1 MKKEILKTQFC
12 VIGGGLAGLAAA
24 VTAARRGIKTV
35 LIHDRPVL
43 GGNASS
49 EIRMWICG
57 SHEFMETGF
66 VEELRLENYYRNP
79 QANYSI
85 WDTVLYGKAIEEP
98 NLTLLLNTS
107 CLDAEMNGN
116 RIVSVDAW
124 QLTTYTRYKVQADYF
139 ADCSGDSILAEPT
152 GAEYRVGH
160 EPRSE
165 FNESIAPVAAD
176 RKTMGMS
183 CLLQAREMPTPQK
196 FTPPE
201 WAYRYETDADLP
213 NRSHNMEEFENY
225 WWIEL
230 GGEDDSI
237 HDTEKLRD
245 ELLKVALGVWDHIK
259 NHGDH
264 GAANWTLEWLGFL
277 PGKRES
283 RRYVGDHLLN
293 QHDVESGGRFD
304 DVVAYG
310 GWTMDDHH
318 PGGFRY
324 PGEPTIF
331 HPAPTDFGIPYRSL
345 YSRNID
351 NLWFAGRNISVT
363 HVALSSTRVMATC
376 ACMGEAVGLA
386 VSIAAREQIT
396 PRETGRRY
404 IHELQ
409 QALLWNDCYLPH
421 FQIENSAL
429 SGRAALSVSAGN
441 AETLRSETIRG
452 ENGVWNAAP
461 GGWAQYDFAAPEKVE
476 EIRIVFDS
484 DIAERIRSLKR
495 LNMRSNI
502 PLKQTP
508 FELPQSLVRH
518 FRVTAENEQGHREV
532 LLECTDNRKRLVVLP
547 VNEVCRNIKLE
558 ILDSEPKNV
567 ISFRIR

>member
-1 MKKEILKTQFC
+1 MKKEILQCEFC
-12 VIGGGLAGLAAA
+12 VIGGGLSGLAAA
-24 VTAARRGIKTV
+24 VTAARKGVKTV
-35 LIHDRPVL
+35 LVHDRPML

-49 EIRMWICG
+49 EIRMWVCG

-66 VEELRLENYYRNP
+66 VEELRLDNFAVNP
-79 QANYSI
+79 HANYSV
-85 WDTVLYGKAIEEP
+85 WDTVLYDKAVSEP

-107 CLDAEMNGN
+107 CWDAKMDGN
-116 RIVSVDAW
+116 RIVSVSAW
-124 QLTTYTRYKVQADYF
+124 QLTTYTHWEITADYF

-160 EPRSE
+160 EARAE
-165 FNESIAPVAAD
+165 FNESIAPVEAD

-183 CLLQAREMPTPQK
+183 CLIQVREMTTPQK

-201 WAYRYETDADLP
+201 WANKYLSDDDFPCRHHVL
-213 NRSHNMEEFENY
+213 NQWQNF
-225 WWIEL
+225 WWLEL

-237 HDTEKLRD
+237 HDTEKIRE

-264 GAANWTLEWLGFL
+264 QADNWTLDWIGFL

-318 PGGFRY
+318 PAGFRY
-324 PGEPTIF
+324 RGEPTIF
-331 HPAPTDFGIPYRSL
+331 HPAPCDFGIPYRSL
-345 YSRNID
+345 YSRNIE

-376 ACMGEAVGLA
+376 ACMGEAVGRAA
-386 VSIAAREQIT
+386 VIAVREKIS
-396 PRETGRRY
+396 PRQVGEKY
-404 IHELQ
+404 IRELQ
-409 QALLWNDCYLPH
+409 QELLWHDCYLPK
-421 FQIENSAL
+421 FEIEDSEL
-429 SGRAALSVSAGN
+429 SRKARLTVSQGDAAL
-441 AETLRSETIRG
+441 LRNGCIRG
-452 ENGVWNAAP
+452 EKGIWLASCQD
-461 GGWAQYDFAAPEKVE
+461 WAEYKFDDAETVNS
-476 EIRIVFDS
+476 IHIVFDS
-484 DIAERIRSLKR
+484 NLDARVKTVKR
-495 LNMRSNI
+495 LNMRANI
-502 PLKQTP
+502 PLEREPLAVPETIVQK
-508 FELPQSLVRH
+508 FS
-518 FRVTAENEQGHREV
+518 VTAENEEGKEFILFETAENHRRFIHIPV
-532 LLECTDNRKRLVVLP
+532 GMKCRKVRLVIGD
-547 VNEVCRNIKLE
+547 EQQ
-558 ILDSEPKNV
+558 KNV

>member
-1 MKKEILKTQFC
+1 MKKSILETEFC

-24 VTAARRGIKTV
+24 VTAARKGVKTV
-35 LIHDRPVL
+35 LVHDRPML

-49 EIRMWICG
+49 EIRMWVCG
-57 SHEFMETGF
+57 SREFLETGF
-66 VEELRLENYYRNP
+66 VEELRLENFAVNP
-79 QANYSI
+79 HANYSV
-85 WDTVLYGKAIEEP
+85 WDMVLYGKAVSEP

-107 CLDAEMNGN
+107 CLDAKMEND
-116 RIVSVDAW
+116 RIVSIDAW
-124 QLTTYTRYKVQADYF
+124 QLTTYTRFEIRADYF

-160 EPRSE
+160 EERAE
-165 FNESIAPVAAD
+165 FNESIAPEKAD

-183 CLLQAREMPTPQK
+183 CLMQVREMTEPQK

-201 WAYRYETDADLP
+201 WANKYLSDDDLP
-213 NRSHNMEEFENY
+213 CRNHVLDVWQNF
-225 WWIEL
+225 WWLEL

-237 HDTEKLRD
+237 HDTEKIRE

-264 GAANWTLEWLGFL
+264 KADNWTLDWIGFL

-324 PGEPTIF
+324 RGEPTIF
-331 HPAPTDFGIPYRSL
+331 HPAPCDFGIPYRSL
-345 YSRNID
+345 YSRNIA

-376 ACMGEAVGLA
+376 ACMGEAVGTAASFA
-386 VSIAAREQIT
+386 VKHRIS
-396 PRETGRRY
+396 PRQVGVQY

-409 QALLWNDCYLPH
+409 QELLWNDCYLPQ
-421 FQIENSAL
+421 FKMEESPL
-429 SGRAALSVSAGN
+429 SQRAVLSTSCGN
-441 AETLRSETIRG
+441 GELLRASTIRG
-452 ENGVWNAAP
+452 EAGCWQGNKED
-461 GGWAQYDFAAPEKVE
+461 WAEYRFAGAETVQ
-476 EIRIVFDS
+476 EINIVFDS
-484 DIAERIRSLKR
+484 DLAERIKSVKR
-495 LNMRSNI
+495 LNMRANI
-502 PLKQTP
+502 PLEREMLEVPETLAKQ
-508 FELPQSLVRH
+508 FS
-518 FRVTAENEQGHREV
+518 VTAEDEQGKTVTLFETASNHQR
-532 LLECTDNRKRLVVLP
+532 LIRIAPQGKFRKIRLTLQDGTPRSVVA
-547 VNEVCRNIKLE
+547 
-558 ILDSEPKNV
+558 
-567 ISFRIR
+567 FRVR

>member
-1 MKKEILKTQFC
+1 MKKSILETEFC

-24 VTAARRGIKTV
+24 VTAARKGVKTV
-35 LIHDRPVL
+35 LVHDRPML

-49 EIRMWICG
+49 EIRMWVCG
-57 SHEFMETGF
+57 SREFLETGF
-66 VEELRLENYYRNP
+66 VEELRLENFAVNP
-79 QANYSI
+79 HANYSV
-85 WDTVLYGKAIEEP
+85 WDMVLYGKAVSEP

-107 CLDAEMNGN
+107 CLDAKMEND
-116 RIVSVDAW
+116 RIVSIDAW
-124 QLTTYTRYKVQADYF
+124 QLTTYTRFEIRADYF

-160 EPRSE
+160 EERAE
-165 FNESIAPVAAD
+165 FNESIAPEKAD

-183 CLLQAREMPTPQK
+183 CLMQVREMTEPQK

-201 WAYRYETDADLP
+201 WANKYLSDDDLP
-213 NRSHNMEEFENY
+213 CRAHELDVWQNF
-225 WWIEL
+225 WWLEL

-237 HDTEKLRD
+237 HDTEKIRE

-264 GAANWTLEWLGFL
+264 KADNWTLDWIGFL

-324 PGEPTIF
+324 RGEPTIF
-331 HPAPTDFGIPYRSL
+331 HPAPCDFGIPYRSL
-345 YSRNID
+345 YSRNIS

-376 ACMGEAVGLA
+376 ACMGEAVGTAASFA
-386 VSIAAREQIT
+386 VKHRIS
-396 PRETGRRY
+396 PRQVGELY

-409 QALLWNDCYLPH
+409 QELLWNDCYLPQ
-421 FQIENSAL
+421 FKMDEPPL
-429 SGRAALSVSAGN
+429 SQRASLSTSCGN
-441 AETLRSETIRG
+441 GELLRASTIRG
-452 ENGVWNAAP
+452 EAGCWQGNKED
-461 GGWAQYDFAAPEKVE
+461 WAEYRFAGAETVQ
-476 EIRIVFDS
+476 EINIVFDS
-484 DIAERIRSLKR
+484 DLAERIKSVKR
-495 LNMRSNI
+495 LNMRANI
-502 PLKQTP
+502 PLEREMLEVPETLAKQ
-508 FELPQSLVRH
+508 FS
-518 FRVTAENEQGHREV
+518 VTAEDEQGKTVTLFETASNHQR
-532 LLECTDNRKRLVVLP
+532 LIRIAPQGKFRKIRLTLQDGTPRSVVA
-547 VNEVCRNIKLE
+547 
-558 ILDSEPKNV
+558 
-567 ISFRIR
+567 FRVR

>member
-1 MKKEILKTQFC
+1 MKKSILETEFC

-24 VTAARRGIKTV
+24 VTAARKGVKTV
-35 LIHDRPVL
+35 LVHDRPML

-49 EIRMWICG
+49 EIRMWVCG
-57 SHEFMETGF
+57 SREFLETGF
-66 VEELRLENYYRNP
+66 VEELRLENFAVNP
-79 QANYSI
+79 HANYSV
-85 WDTVLYGKAIEEP
+85 WDMVLYGKAVSEP

-107 CLDAEMNGN
+107 CLDAKMEND
-116 RIVSVDAW
+116 RIVSIDAW
-124 QLTTYTRYKVQADYF
+124 QLTTYTRFEIRADYF

-160 EPRSE
+160 EERAE
-165 FNESIAPVAAD
+165 FNESIAPEKAD

-183 CLLQAREMPTPQK
+183 CLMQVREMTEPQK
-196 FTPPE
+196 FTPPK
-201 WAYRYETDADLP
+201 WANKYLSDDDLP
-213 NRSHNMEEFENY
+213 CRAHELDVWQNF
-225 WWIEL
+225 WWLEL

-237 HDTEKLRD
+237 HDTEKIRE

-264 GAANWTLEWLGFL
+264 KADNWTLDWIGFL

-324 PGEPTIF
+324 RGEPTIF
-331 HPAPTDFGIPYRSL
+331 HPAPCDFGIPYRSL
-345 YSRNID
+345 YSRNIA

-376 ACMGEAVGLA
+376 ACMGEAVGTAASFA
-386 VSIAAREQIT
+386 VKHRIS
-396 PRETGRRY
+396 PRQVGVQY

-409 QALLWNDCYLPH
+409 QELLWNDCYLPQ
-421 FQIENSAL
+421 FKMEEPPL
-429 SGRAALSVSAGN
+429 SQRASLSTSCGN
-441 AETLRSETIRG
+441 GELLRASTIRG
-452 ENGVWNAAP
+452 EAGCWQGNKED
-461 GGWAQYDFAAPEKVE
+461 WAEYRFAGAETVQ
-476 EIRIVFDS
+476 EINIVFDS
-484 DIAERIRSLKR
+484 DLAERIKSVKR
-495 LNMRSNI
+495 LNMRANI
-502 PLKQTP
+502 PLEREMLEVPETLAKQ
-508 FELPQSLVRH
+508 FS
-518 FRVTAENEQGHREV
+518 VTAEDEQGKTVTLFETASNHQR
-532 LLECTDNRKRLVVLP
+532 LIRIAPQGKFRKIRLTLQDGTPRSVVA
-547 VNEVCRNIKLE
+547 
-558 ILDSEPKNV
+558 
-567 ISFRIR
+567 FRVR

>member
-1 MKKEILKTQFC
+1 MKKSTLETEFC

-24 VTAARRGIKTV
+24 VTAARKGVKTV
-35 LIHDRPVL
+35 LVHDRPML

-49 EIRMWICG
+49 EIRMWVCG
-57 SHEFMETGF
+57 SREFLETGF
-66 VEELRLENYYRNP
+66 VEELRLENFAVNP
-79 QANYSI
+79 HANYSV
-85 WDTVLYGKAIEEP
+85 WDMVLYGKAVSEP

-107 CLDAEMNGN
+107 CLDAKMEND
-116 RIVSVDAW
+116 RIVSIDAW
-124 QLTTYTRYKVQADYF
+124 QLTTYTRFEIRADYF

-160 EPRSE
+160 EAEAE
-165 FNESIAPVAAD
+165 FGESIAPEVAD

-183 CLLQAREMPTPQK
+183 CLMQVREMTEPQK

-201 WAYRYETDADLP
+201 WANKYLSDDDLP
-213 NRSHNMEEFENY
+213 CRAHELDVWQNF
-225 WWIEL
+225 WWLEL

-237 HDTEKLRD
+237 HDTEKIRE

-264 GAANWTLEWLGFL
+264 KADNWTLDWIGFL

-324 PGEPTIF
+324 RGEPTIF
-331 HPAPTDFGIPYRSL
+331 HPAPCDFGIPYRSL
-345 YSRNID
+345 YSRNIA

-376 ACMGEAVGLA
+376 ACMGEAVGTAASFA
-386 VSIAAREQIT
+386 VKHRIS
-396 PRETGRRY
+396 PRQVGVQY

-409 QALLWNDCYLPH
+409 QELLWNDCYLPQ
-421 FQIENSAL
+421 FKMDESPL
-429 SGRAALSVSAGN
+429 SQRAVLSTSCGN
-441 AETLRSETIRG
+441 GELLRASTIRG
-452 ENGVWNAAP
+452 EAGCWQGNKED
-461 GGWAQYDFAAPEKVE
+461 WAEYRFAGAETVQ
-476 EIRIVFDS
+476 EINIVFDS
-484 DIAERIRSLKR
+484 DLAERIKSVKR
-495 LNMRSNI
+495 LNMRANI
-502 PLKQTP
+502 PLEREML
-508 FELPQSLVRH
+508 ELPETLAKQFS
-518 FRVTAENEQGHREV
+518 VTAEDEQGKTVTLFETASNHQR
-532 LLECTDNRKRLVVLP
+532 LIRIAPQGKFRKIRLTLQDGTPRSVVA
-547 VNEVCRNIKLE
+547 
-558 ILDSEPKNV
+558 
-567 ISFRIR
+567 FRVR

>member
-1 MKKEILKTQFC
+1 MKKSTLETEFC

-24 VTAARRGIKTV
+24 VTAARKGVKTV
-35 LIHDRPVL
+35 LVHDRPML

-49 EIRMWICG
+49 EIRMWVCG
-57 SHEFMETGF
+57 SREFLETGF
-66 VEELRLENYYRNP
+66 VEELRLENFAVNP
-79 QANYSI
+79 HANYSV
-85 WDTVLYGKAIEEP
+85 WDMVLYGKAVSEP

-107 CLDAEMNGN
+107 CLDAKMEND
-116 RIVSVDAW
+116 RIVSIDAW
-124 QLTTYTRYKVQADYF
+124 QLTTYTRFEIRADYF

-160 EPRSE
+160 EAEAE
-165 FNESIAPVAAD
+165 FGESIAPEVAD

-183 CLLQAREMPTPQK
+183 CLMQVREMTEPQK

-201 WAYRYETDADLP
+201 WANKYLSDDDLP
-213 NRSHNMEEFENY
+213 CRAHELDVWQNF
-225 WWIEL
+225 WWLEL

-237 HDTEKLRD
+237 HDTEKIRE

-264 GAANWTLEWLGFL
+264 KADNWTLDWIGFL

-324 PGEPTIF
+324 RGEPTIF
-331 HPAPTDFGIPYRSL
+331 HPAPCDFGIPYRSL
-345 YSRNID
+345 YSRNIA

-376 ACMGEAVGLA
+376 ACMGEAVGTAASFA
-386 VSIAAREQIT
+386 VKHRIS
-396 PRETGRRY
+396 PRQVGVQY

-409 QALLWNDCYLPH
+409 QELLWNDCYLPQ
-421 FQIENSAL
+421 FKMDESPL
-429 SGRAALSVSAGN
+429 SQRAVLSTSCGN
-441 AETLRSETIRG
+441 VELLRASTIRG
-452 ENGVWNAAP
+452 EAGCWQGNKED
-461 GGWAQYDFAAPEKVE
+461 WAEYRFAGAETVQ
-476 EIRIVFDS
+476 EINIVFDS
-484 DIAERIRSLKR
+484 DLAERIKSVKR
-495 LNMRSNI
+495 LNMRANI
-502 PLKQTP
+502 PLEREML
-508 FELPQSLVRH
+508 ELPETLAKQFS
-518 FRVTAENEQGHREV
+518 VTAEDEQGKTVTLFETASNHQR
-532 LLECTDNRKRLVVLP
+532 LIRIAPQGKFRKIRLTLQDGTPRSVVA
-547 VNEVCRNIKLE
+547 
-558 ILDSEPKNV
+558 
-567 ISFRIR
+567 FRVR

>member
-1 MKKEILKTQFC
+1 MKKSILETEFC

-24 VTAARRGIKTV
+24 VTAARKGVKTV
-35 LIHDRPVL
+35 LVHDRPML

-49 EIRMWICG
+49 EIRMWVCG
-57 SHEFMETGF
+57 SREFLETGF
-66 VEELRLENYYRNP
+66 VEELRLENFAVNP
-79 QANYSI
+79 HANYSI
-85 WDTVLYGKAIEEP
+85 WDMVLYGKAVSEP

-107 CLDAEMNGN
+107 CLDAKMEND
-116 RIVSVDAW
+116 RIVSIEAW
-124 QLTTYTRYKVQADYF
+124 QLTTYTRFEIRADYF

-160 EPRSE
+160 EERAE
-165 FNESIAPVAAD
+165 FNESIAPEKAD

-183 CLLQAREMPTPQK
+183 CLMQVREMTEPQK
-196 FTPPE
+196 FIPPA
-201 WAYRYETDADLP
+201 WANKYLSDDDLP
-213 NRSHNMEEFENY
+213 CRAHELDVWQNF
-225 WWIEL
+225 WWLEL

-237 HDTEKLRD
+237 HDTEKIRE

-264 GAANWTLEWLGFL
+264 KADNWTLDWIGFL

-324 PGEPTIF
+324 RGEPTIF
-331 HPAPTDFGIPYRSL
+331 HPAPCDFGIPYRSL
-345 YSRNID
+345 YSRNIA

-376 ACMGEAVGLA
+376 ACMGEAVGTAASFA
-386 VSIAAREQIT
+386 VKHRIS
-396 PRETGRRY
+396 PRQVGVQY

-409 QALLWNDCYLPH
+409 QELLWNDCYLPQ
-421 FQIENSAL
+421 FKMDESPL
-429 SGRAALSVSAGN
+429 SQRAVLSTSCGN
-441 AETLRSETIRG
+441 GELLRASTIRG
-452 ENGVWNAAP
+452 EAGCWQGNKED
-461 GGWAQYDFAAPEKVE
+461 WAEYRFAGAETVQ
-476 EIRIVFDS
+476 EINIVFDS
-484 DIAERIRSLKR
+484 DLAERIKSVKR
-495 LNMRSNI
+495 LNMRANI
-502 PLKQTP
+502 PLEREMLEVPETLAKQ
-508 FELPQSLVRH
+508 FS
-518 FRVTAENEQGHREV
+518 VTAEDEQGKTFTLFETASNHQR
-532 LLECTDNRKRLVVLP
+532 LIRIAPQGKFRKIRLTLQDGTPRSVVA
-547 VNEVCRNIKLE
+547 
-558 ILDSEPKNV
+558 
-567 ISFRIR
+567 FRVR